1 MRSNKLMELTWK
13 EVDELDRANTI
24 AIVPT
29 GSVEQHGYHM
39 PLGTDTYVAASVAQ
53 AAVDQLAGKLDFV
66 VLPTLPLGQSPEHM
80 AYAGTISLSAQTYLQ
95 VITDICASLAR
106 HGFKKIVF
114 LNGHGGN
121 NGMLQAASFQ
131 VRLDFDVRV
140 FVVNVWSILT
150 TPAGK
155 EQINRE
161 ARDDTDLHAGEME
174 TSMILAI
181 DPALVLEADAE
192 DDISENYARGK
203 LVTFSGPVFLG
214 WSSLDVTPSGA
225 SGEPSKASVE
235 KGEQLM
241 SYLTNILCRA
251 IEEIAENW

>member
-1 MRSNKLMELTWK
+1 MRSHKLMELTWK
-13 EVDELDRANTI
+13 EVAALDRATTL

-39 PLGTDTYVAASVAQ
+39 PLGTDSYVAEAVAQ
-53 AAVDQLAGKLDFV
+53 AALDKLAGQLDFV
-66 VLPTLPLGQSPEHM
+66 VLPTIPLGQSPEHM
-80 AYAGTISLSAQTYLQ
+80 EYAGTISLSAKTYLQ
-95 VITDICASLAR
+95 VITDICASLAH

-121 NGMLQAASFQ
+121 NGMLEAASFQ
-131 VRLDFDVRV
+131 IRLDYDVRV
-140 FVVNVWSILT
+140 FIINVWNILS

-155 EQINRE
+155 GQIKRE
-161 ARDDTDLHAGEME
+161 ARDETDLHAGEME

-181 DPALVLEADAE
+181 DPGLVLEDEAK

-225 SGEPSKASVE
+225 SGEPSKASPE

-241 SYLTNILCRA
+241 SYLTNILCQA

>member
-1 MRSNKLMELTWK
+1 MRSNKLMELTWR
-13 EVDELDRANTI
+13 EVDQLDRANTL

-29 GSVEQHGYHM
+29 GALEQHGFHM
-39 PLGTDTYVAASVAQ
+39 PLGTDAYVAEAVAQ
-53 AAVDQLAGKLDFV
+53 AAMDRLAGKLDFV

-80 AYAGTISLSAQTYLQ
+80 EYAGTISLSAQTYLQ
-95 VITDICASLAR
+95 VISDICSSLAK

-121 NGMLQAASFQ
+121 NGMLEAASFQ
-131 VRLDFDVRV
+131 VRLDYDVRM
-140 FVVNVWSILT
+140 FVINVWSILT
-150 TPAGK
+150 RPEGK
-155 EQINRE
+155 AQINRE
-161 ARDDTDLHAGEME
+161 ARDETDLHAGEME
-174 TSMILAI
+174 TSMVLAI
-181 DPALVLEADAE
+181 DPDLVLEAEAE

-203 LVTFSGPVFLG
+203 LVTFSGPVLLG

-241 SYLTNILCRA
+241 SYLTNILCEA

>member
-1 MRSNKLMELTWK
+1 MRSHKLMELTWQ
-13 EVDELDRANTI
+13 EVDELDRANTL

-39 PLGTDTYVAASVAQ
+39 PLGTDTYVAAAVAQ
-53 AAVDQLAGKLDFV
+53 AALDKLAGKLDFV

-80 AYAGTISLSAQTYLQ
+80 EYAGTISLSAQTYLQ

-121 NGMLQAASFQ
+121 NGMLEAASFQ
-131 VRLDFDVRV
+131 VRLDYDVRV
-140 FVVNVWSILT
+140 FIINVWSILT

-155 EQINRE
+155 AQINRE

-181 DPALVLEADAE
+181 DPSLVREGVAE
-192 DDISENYARGK
+192 DEISANYARGK
-203 LVTFSGPVFLG
+203 LVTFTGPVYLG
-214 WSSLDVTPSGA
+214 WSSLDVSPSGV
-225 SGEPSKASVE
+225 SGEPSKATVE

-241 SYLTNILCRA
+241 SYLTDILRQA